1 MQNRR
6 KGPDWVVKSFHWLSL
21 LGWVVLVIALGLSH
35 LAKPEMRTGLTDY
48 WQIELRQYWEPALT
62 GQLVYLLWACCVT
75 SLCSLL
81 LNQLRLRR
89 AGDRRRYNTLLL
101 LLVALAALSFFYSLP
116 SGAW

>member
-6 KGPDWVVKSFHWLSL
+6 KGPDWVVQSFHWLSV

-48 WQIELRQYWEPALT
+48 WQIELRDYWEPALT
-62 GQLVYLLWACCVT
+62 AQLVYLLWWCCAI

-81 LNQLRLRR
+81 LNQFRLRR
-89 AGDRRRYNTLLL
+89 QSDRRSYNTIL
-101 LLVALAALSFFYSLP
+101 LLVLALGALSYFYNLP
-116 SGAW
+116 VG